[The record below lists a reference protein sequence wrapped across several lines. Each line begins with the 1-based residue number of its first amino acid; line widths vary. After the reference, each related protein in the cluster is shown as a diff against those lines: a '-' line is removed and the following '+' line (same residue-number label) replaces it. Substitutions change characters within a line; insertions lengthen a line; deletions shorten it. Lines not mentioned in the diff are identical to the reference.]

1 MRWVRVDIYNIQIN
15 IVRKER
21 DKKNVLMINNVL
33 LEWKM
38 KREKTNVDIGYDSWV
53 IWLVDRMSDKREPVR
68 MVGRSD

>member
-21 DKKNVLMINNVL
+21 DKKNVLMINNIL

-53 IWLVDRMSDKREPVR
+53 IWLVDRVSNKREPVR